1 MSTLLLEFLAVFCV
15 AILPQVLTSFYPDD
29 MREMLNGLPGNW
41 RFLTALPSRM
51 GVIFLI
57 LYIAAGR
64 QDSFH
69 SIGLNL
75 RTDASFVP
83 LLAGAFLTMYLLLI
97 LVLANKRSAQ
107 RKQESAA
114 LQQRTLLGMRYLG
127 PMNSW
132 RRFLAFVDLWLGVI
146 GEELVYRGYLI
157 LLLGYQT
164 GSFTPWIIF
173 SVALSVL
180 VHLYQGR
187 TWRVALSHAI
197 LAGLFILAMMLTKS
211 LFAAIIPHLAYNT
224 AWLARAFK
232 SNAEPSPSQEAAI

>member
-1 MSTLLLEFLAVFCV
+1 MPALILEFLAVFFV

-29 MREMLNGLPGNW
+29 MRERLNGLPGNW
-41 RFLTALPSRM
+41 RFLAALPNRI

-64 QDSFH
+64 RDAFH

-75 RTDASFVP
+75 QADASFVP
-83 LLAGAFLTMYLLLI
+83 LLAAAFLTVYLLLI
-97 LVLANKRSAQ
+97 FVFANKRSAQ
-107 RKQESAA
+107 RKQETAA
-114 LQQRTLLGMRYLG
+114 IQQRTLLGMRYLG

-132 RRFLAFVDLWLGVI
+132 QRFFTFVDLWLAVI

-157 LLLGYQT
+157 LLLGYET

-187 TWRVALSHAI
+187 TWRLAISHAI
-197 LAGLFILAMMLTKS
+197 LAGLFILAMMFTKS
-211 LFAAIIPHLAYNT
+211 LFAAIIPHLVYNT
-224 AWLARAFK
+224 VWLIRALK
-232 SNAEPSPSQEAAI
+232 ANLQTPSLQEGTV